1 MGETHGQKG
10 ESVTGPM
17 LLMKCE
23 KYEKHLGVPEEE
35 QLKSDGWVLK
45 FCKLYELHR
54 FGCVMY

>member
-1 MGETHGQKG
+1 MAEKG

-17 LLMKCE
+17 LLTKRE
-23 KYEKHLGVPEEE
+23 KYEKNLGVPEEE

-45 FCKLYELHR
+45 ICKMYVLHR